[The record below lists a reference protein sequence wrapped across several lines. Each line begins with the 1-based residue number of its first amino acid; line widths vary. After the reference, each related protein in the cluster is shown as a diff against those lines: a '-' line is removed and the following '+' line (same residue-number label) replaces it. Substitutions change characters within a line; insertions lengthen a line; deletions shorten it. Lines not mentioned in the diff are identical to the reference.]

1 MLDPCAPNPNYQN
14 YKYDGSSFLP
24 MICDLEMFEVGPGR
38 PEVGEGPDL
47 ALAWSAPSHQVAWP
61 PQNELTILPISTL

>member
-24 MICDLEMFEVGPGR
+24 MICDLEMFEVGPGG
-38 PEVGEGPDL
+38 PEVGEGPRPPPRLTRLIIAGL
-47 ALAWSAPSHQVAWP
+47 AGLARLRM
-61 PQNELTILPISTL
+61 N